1 MHLIIKKKTVYP
13 MKTKYLVLISM
24 LLIMG
29 CYKDKRELLYPGNN
43 CDTSS
48 VTFVG
53 TIQPILSQN
62 CAGAGCHQG
71 AASAAGIDLSNYS
84 GTKIIAD
91 NGKLIGVINHSPG
104 FSPMPK
110 NMSKLSDCDI
120 NKISAWVNKGALNN

>member
-1 MHLIIKKKTVYP
+1 
-13 MKTKYLVLISM
+13 MKTKYLVLIAM

-53 TIQPILSQN
+53 TIQPILTQN
-62 CAGAGCHQG
+62 CAGTGCHQG

-110 NMSKLSDCDI
+110 NMSKLRECDI
-120 NKISAWVNKGALNN
+120 NKISTWVNKGALNN